1 MPIRA
6 VVYVSEA
13 SDALRGDLLG
23 LRSGKLR
30 ELVDDATRFNRDAG
44 VSGVLLFDGTRF
56 VQYLEGPGR
65 VGRGVLKGARCFEP
79 SRPDRAAKR
88 DDHGSPLALLAYALV
103 ACGS

>member
-23 LRSGKLR
+23 LRSGKLQ

-56 VQYLEGPGR
+56 LQYMEGPRTGWTWR
-65 VGRGVLKGARCFEP
+65 SQGCSVL
-79 SRPDRAAKR
+79 RAITT
-88 DDHGSPLALLAYALV
+88 
-103 ACGS
+103 